1 VAIRRR
7 EAQLAKGGSLPRR
20 GVEPGISSPVVSDL
34 DTIAGWL
41 RNANHVVVL
50 TGAGISTESGI
61 PDFRGPNG
69 VWTKDP
75 AAEKTAQLEYYMGD
89 PDVRRRAWQNRVKG
103 NYFSAEPNAAH
114 RALVDLEKKGALHF
128 LVTQN
133 VDGLHH
139 AAGQSPEL
147 IVEIHGNVREVKC
160 MTCGWRGPMEAALDR
175 VRAGE
180 DDPACEHCGGIL
192 KSATISFG
200 ENLVA
205 EDLDRARRE
214 AARAD
219 VFLALGTSLVV
230 YPAAALPEVA
240 LRTGARLVVFN
251 AEETPFDGYA
261 DAVCRDQLG
270 EVLPALADRV

>member
-1 VAIRRR
+1 MSDVA
-7 EAQLAKGGSLPRR
+7 
-20 GVEPGISSPVVSDL
+20 VVADWVAAA
-34 DTIAGWL
+34 T
-41 RNANHVVVL
+41 RVVAL

-75 AAEKTAQLEYYMGD
+75 AAEKTATLDYYMGD
-89 PDVRRRAWQNRVKG
+89 PEVRQRAWQNRIKG

-114 RALVDLEKKGALHF
+114 RALVDLEKKGALRF

-147 IVEIHGNVREVKC
+147 VVEIHGNVREAKC
-160 MTCGWRGPMEAALDR
+160 MTCGWRGPMEETLDR

-180 DDPACEHCGGIL
+180 DDPACTDCGGIL

-200 ENLVA
+200 ENLVP
-205 EDLDRARRE
+205 EDLERAQRE
-214 AARAD
+214 AGRAD

-240 LRTGARLVVFN
+240 LRTGARLVIFN
-251 AEETPFDGYA
+251 AEETPFDTYA
-261 DAVCRDQLG
+261 DAVCRDRLG